1 MIQDSVTL
9 WIMFFFWVLKWW
21 IVIKVSKRLGL
32 IKEETY
38 ADRYRFMSQ
47 LLRSCE
53 DKNRKGGKTNRGKY
67 YMHEIPK
74 GMSDDEL
81 IMNDV
86 IDFEQAFK

>member
-1 MIQDSVTL
+1 MDSLIFSCYVLLKIYLMIKL
-9 WIMFFFWVLKWW
+9 PKI
-21 IVIKVSKRLGL
+21 L
-32 IKEETY
+32 IKEPIFDLPKWRREY
-38 ADRYRFMSQ
+38 VRP
-47 LLRSCE
+47 
-53 DKNRKGGKTNRGKY
+53 KKGGKTNGGKY

>member
-1 MIQDSVTL
+1 MDDL
-9 WIMFFFWVLKWW
+9 
-21 IVIKVSKRLGL
+21 VIYSLGFLQLYLMVKLPTWLGL

-86 IDFEQAFK
+86 INFEEAFK